1 MRIFSLYWQILRQKT
16 GQILSYVVIFVFIF
30 LLTISSAKVN
40 TDTTAIKLPQAR
52 LAVLDQDQS
61 LLAQALTS
69 FLTKQGQLVDLKL
82 TLTGE
87 DKVDRELI
95 QDQIFNGFCDYVVL
109 IPQGFGQKLN
119 SPDLNLDLGGTTDT
133 GMLPFHDLKTD
144 AKTSLPEVDLRT
156 YSSPD
161 QNMDYGLV
169 HSIENFLST
178 WNSFRISYG
187 GQVPEKELTS
197 VLTDIA
203 EITNKK
209 VEGRVI
215 GQANLAESNKL
226 SGLYFYFNFL
236 NYVILATGFII
247 IGQPLTSLER
257 PALKKRDEVSGYSS
271 YKRSRQIMLAA
282 YLAMLALWLLL
293 CLVLFI
299 RTKLGHPIT
308 FDRVEGLILLSNF
321 IHLLA
326 CSSLIFM
333 VCSLVSNKEM
343 INLMSTVFSL
353 FIAFSSGIFVPAELL
368 WQPFH
373 QVSAIFPTYWDIGV
387 REEIVKLALAEGP
400 SFSLSSKIY
409 WGLAL
414 MLTMAACYF
423 VITLVIR
430 RFRSVAYE

>member
-1 MRIFSLYWQILRQKT
+1 M
-16 GQILSYVVIFVFIF
+16 
-30 LLTISSAKVN
+30 
-40 TDTTAIKLPQAR
+40 
-52 LAVLDQDQS
+52 
-61 LLAQALTS
+61 
-69 FLTKQGQLVDLKL
+69 
-82 TLTGE
+82 
-87 DKVDRELI
+87 
-95 QDQIFNGFCDYVVL
+95 
-109 IPQGFGQKLN
+109 
-119 SPDLNLDLGGTTDT
+119 
-133 GMLPFHDLKTD
+133 
-144 AKTSLPEVDLRT
+144 
-156 YSSPD
+156 
-161 QNMDYGLV
+161 
-169 HSIENFLST
+169 
-178 WNSFRISYG
+178 
-187 GQVPEKELTS
+187 
-197 VLTDIA
+197 
-203 EITNKK
+203 
-209 VEGRVI
+209 
-215 GQANLAESNKL
+215 
-226 SGLYFYFNFL
+226 
-236 NYVILATGFII
+236 ILATGFII